1 MKKVLTVIIILSFF
15 GCAKKAQNLKATYV
29 PPSYYSKHTCNELED
44 EMFNV
49 NRQMHI
55 VAASVDQHSK
65 RDKIKTGVGAVLF
78 WPTLFFIKGKTS
90 ESAEYSRLLGEK
102 DAIEYNQVKKECSVR
117 SAT

>member
-1 MKKVLTVIIILSFF
+1 MKYLLIILLLVMA
-15 GCAKKAQNLKATYV
+15 GCAKKSANLKATYV
-29 PPSYYSKHTCNELED
+29 PPSYFMKHNCSELRD
-44 EMFNV
+44 ELYDL

-55 VAASVDQHSK
+55 LAADVDQNSK

-102 DAIEYNQVKKECSVR
+102 DAVEHVIIKKECSIR
-117 SAT
+117 D